1 MTLQLNNITS
11 GYKNREIIKNISF
24 KIGLGEAL
32 CILGPNGVGKTT
44 LLKTI
49 LGFIKPKIGEILL
62 NGKRY
67 F

>member
-44 LLKTI
+44 LLKNYTWVY
-49 LGFIKPKIGEILL
+49 KA
-62 NGKRY
+62 
-67 F
+67 